1 MKIQTGKIYTYLWFS
16 IVFFLFAIAYKHFF
30 VDIKNTPQ
38 QNIVVVTNKLQEEIS
53 SVDKEI
59 SNIKRTI
66 INSPNLSFSSLLLLE
81 ADCPYY
87 VYSNK
92 RIIFWS
98 NNLFTPKY
106 RDVLGDFK
114 LSYVQTKNG
123 KYVIRKEQFLH
134 GSKSFEIVFLI
145 PINEH
150 PAVINEYLK
159 STYNKKLFT
168 DTNFEISDVSSDQ
181 GFHVVEVNGEKLFS
195 VKFGNTYSNI
205 ERKSNKIILFLIIF
219 SFVFITIFI
228 KKRLNNFVRAG
239 DVSLGFLFL
248 LSSLFTIRSLML
260 ISRYFYDIVYLDLFD
275 PKHYASSLVN
285 PSLGDLLLNMVSL
298 LILGNYIFNNF
309 FKSHATKSIIKSNK
323 RTQFIISIVCVFF
336 SFFWLGVHHQ
346 TLKTLNFDSQ
356 WSMDIT
362 QNLEFDYL
370 KVISFLIFFI
380 SVVVYFL
387 FSHVCFRLYL
397 QLVRF
402 RGRRYVFS
410 LVFGLIAFLLFAL
423 VLHWE
428 FAMIILVNSLFFL
441 GIKFFKL
448 PKSIGKIQYLTFI
461 YFFSFGLPGA
471 IIGIYANYQFSKNNT
486 DFSKSRLANQ
496 LLVERNFFT
505 ELQLADVAK
514 NISEDIYI
522 KNRILSPYAS
532 KLIIEKKIRREY
544 LHNLDKFDVQI
555 YVFNYR
561 GDPFEQFNIKDN
573 YNDFKSRL
581 SEFSTDTEG
590 LYFVNQARGQ
600 AIIRYLTFIEIKDRG
615 QLIGYVLLDLT
626 QKRFVPNSVFP
637 LLLNENLYA
646 QQIDDTEQ
654 FSYGVFNG
662 GELQYNFGEFNY
674 RKNLPTFI
682 ENANKLF
689 DNSVRIGGFDH
700 KAFKGEGDKF
710 VIVSAKKEPFKAR
723 FANFSFLFLVYVF
736 SILLILIVVTLY
748 QSINHIKIN
757 YATKIQLYLN
767 FAFFTPLIIVSITTM
782 SIIIQTFKS
791 SLENQY
797 FKYAENLS
805 AEVSGPLKEY
815 KGDREAFSDLIFEIA
830 EIADLDINVFI
841 NNGRLVASSFFQI
854 YQNEILSSNID
865 PRAYIKIIEEK
876 ELAFVLEEQVGL
888 LKYKNVYVGIR
899 SYDTGSIIGILSL
912 PFFTSHKDLERNIVE
927 VLSNVLN
934 IFTFVFII
942 FLFVSFFVSRGL
954 TFPLRLI
961 TQKIKR
967 TTLSAYNEPL
977 SWKSEDEIGL
987 MVAEYNR
994 MLLNLEASKKALA
1007 ESEKETAW
1015 QEMARQVAHE
1025 IKNPL
1030 TPMKLTLQHMRRK
1043 IEDGTDNEKSENK
1056 LKQIGTLLD
1065 QIETL
1070 SDIATSFSDFAKMP
1084 DPRSEKLDISELL
1097 KETIDLY
1104 NKKELGQIIANIN
1117 GGNFIIR
1124 GDRKWLGRAFSNL
1137 IINGYQAAHDQSTAK
1152 IEVDLLEISKDIVRV
1167 EIKDHGTGIPD
1178 HIKDKIF
1185 TPNFST
1191 KYTGSG
1197 LGLAIVKK
1205 GIEHANGK
1213 IWFKSEVGAGT
1224 IFYIE
1229 LPLV

>member
-1 MKIQTGKIYTYLWFS
+1 MSATRGKIYTYLWFS
-16 IVFFLFAIAYKHFF
+16 IVFFISALAYKHYFID
-30 VDIKNTPQ
+30 VKNTPQ
-38 QNIVVVTNKLQEEIS
+38 QNVIVVTKKLQKEIS
-53 SVDKEI
+53 SIDNQIAELK
-59 SNIKRTI
+59 KTI
-66 INSPNLSFSSLLLLE
+66 LNSPSLSFKSLLLR
-81 ADCPYY
+81 ANYPYY
-87 VYSNK
+87 IYSNK

-106 RDVLGDFK
+106 RDVIGDFK
-114 LSYVQTKNG
+114 LSYVQTANG
-123 KYVIRKEQFLH
+123 IFVVRKEQFLH
-134 GSKSFEIVFLI
+134 GSKNFEIVYLI
-145 PINEH
+145 PLKEH

-159 STYNKKLFT
+159 NTYNKNLFT
-168 DTNFEISDVSSDQ
+168 ATNFEIADTSLYED
-181 GFHVVEVNGEKLFS
+181 FLVVEIDGENLFS
-195 VKFGNTYSNI
+195 VKFGVTYSNSEQKTNRI
-205 ERKSNKIILFLIIF
+205 VLFLIIC
-219 SFVFITIFI
+219 SFVFIGIFI
-228 KKRLNNFVRAG
+228 KQRLNVFVNDG
-239 DVSLGFLFL
+239 NVSRGFLFL
-248 LSSLFTIRSLML
+248 ISCLLILRGLML
-260 ISRYFYDIVYLDLFD
+260 LSGYFFDIVYLDLFD

-309 FKSHATKSIIKSNK
+309 FKSGIVRSIIKSDK
-323 RTQFIISIVCVFF
+323 RTQFIISILCAFF

-410 LVFGLIAFLLFAL
+410 LLLGLILFLLFAL
-423 VLHWE
+423 VLRWE
-428 FAMIILVNSLFFL
+428 FALIILVNSLFFL

-448 PKSIGKIQYLTFI
+448 PKFIGKIQYLTFI

-471 IIGIYANYQFSKNNT
+471 IIGIYANYQFSKNTT
-486 DFSKSRLANQ
+486 DYSKSRLANQ

-505 ELQLADVAK
+505 ELQLSDVAQK
-514 NISEDIYI
+514 IREDIYI

-544 LHNLDKFDVQI
+544 LHNLDKFDIQI
-555 YVFNYR
+555 YAFNSR

-573 YNDFKSRL
+573 YNDLMLRL
-581 SEFSTDTEG
+581 SEFATETEG
-590 LYFVNQARGQ
+590 LYFINQARGQ
-600 AIIRYLTFIEIKDRG
+600 AIIRYLTFVELKDRG

-637 LLLNENLYA
+637 LLSNENLYA
-646 QQIDDTEQ
+646 QQIDEIGQ

-662 GELQYNFGEFNY
+662 GELQYNFGDFNY

-682 ENANKLF
+682 EKADILF
-689 DNSVRIGGFDH
+689 DKSVKIGGFNH
-700 KAFKGEGDKF
+700 LAFRGEGDKF
-710 VIVSAKKEPFKAR
+710 VIISVKKESLKAR

-736 SILLILIVVTLY
+736 SILIILIVVTIY
-748 QSINHIKIN
+748 QSIKHIKIN

-767 FAFFTPLIIVSITTM
+767 FAFFTPLIVVSITTM

-797 FKYAENLS
+797 LKYAENLS
-805 AEVSGPLKEY
+805 AEISGPLKEY
-815 KGDREAFSDLIFEIA
+815 KGDREEFSDLIFQIA
-830 EIADLDINVFI
+830 ETADLDINVFI

-854 YQNEILSSNID
+854 YQNEILSSNIN
-865 PRAYIKIIEEK
+865 PLAYIKIIEE
-876 ELAFVLEEQVGL
+876 EESAFVLEVEVGL
-888 LKYKNVYVGIR
+888 LKYKTVYVGIR

-942 FLFVSFFVSRGL
+942 FLFVSFIVSRGL

-967 TTLSAYNEPL
+967 TSLSAYNEPL
-977 SWKSEDEIGL
+977 SWKSDDEIGL

-994 MLLNLEASKKALA
+994 MLLNLEESKKALA

-1015 QEMARQVAHE
+1015 KEMARQVAHE

-1030 TPMKLTLQHMRRK
+1030 TPMKLTLQHMKR
-1043 IEDGTDNEKSENK
+1043 IIVDGNDDEKSEKK
-1056 LKQIGTLLD
+1056 LKQIGTLLN

-1084 DPRSEKLDISELL
+1084 DPRLEKLDISKLL

-1104 NKKELGQIIANIN
+1104 NKKELGQIETKIIE
-1117 GGNFIIR
+1117 GKFIIE
-1124 GDRKWLGRAFSNL
+1124 GDRKWLGRALSNL
-1137 IINGYQAAHDQSTAK
+1137 IINGYQAAHNQSTAK
-1152 IEVDLLEISKDIVRV
+1152 IEVSLLELSSGIVRI
-1167 EIKDHGTGIPD
+1167 EIKDHGIGIPD

-1213 IWFKSEVGAGT
+1213 IWFNSEVGDGT
-1224 IFYIE
+1224 TFYIE